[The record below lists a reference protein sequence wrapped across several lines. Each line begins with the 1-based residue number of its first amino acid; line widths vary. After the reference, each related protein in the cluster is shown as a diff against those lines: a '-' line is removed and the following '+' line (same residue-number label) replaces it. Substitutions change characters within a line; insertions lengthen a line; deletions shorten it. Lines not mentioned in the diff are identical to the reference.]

1 MNALRKENAR
11 YTVAT
16 VKLHVILI
24 CCGIGSTA
32 VVTLIEH

>member
-1 MNALRKENAR
+1 MNAPREKNSR

-16 VKLHVILI
+16 VKLHVSVI
-24 CCGIGSTA
+24 CSGTGSTA